1 MAEDP
6 EFFKNNLESKPFSEN
21 YEFKGS
27 SFITRSILNPIF
39 YINCFNQSS
48 VYRISKQMYLIITLY
63 IVEGYPGIL
72 IAIIELV
79 AKKEISYN

>member
-27 SFITRSILNPIF
+27 SFFTRSILNPIF
-39 YINCFNQSS
+39 YIN
-48 VYRISKQMYLIITLY
+48 
-63 IVEGYPGIL
+63 
-72 IAIIELV
+72 
-79 AKKEISYN
+79 